1 MITLNPTI
9 DSAATTRLGI
19 LYPPTGSEFEYY
31 TAAEAMRPPARAY
44 VVGVRIAGGAR
55 EHEPRHL
62 RQTASVDNLLLS
74 ARALAPV
81 KPHSVMWACTS
92 GSFIDGLD
100 FARKQAAALARELG
114 VPASSTS
121 LAFLAAL
128 ERFGIGRVA
137 VLASYPRPAA
147 RAFAAFLAQGG
158 VEVADMVSLGAPSG
172 PDAARLGAAR
182 LVEAAG
188 RLRIPRQGRAA
199 GARHRDA
206 DPGRGERSREPS
218 RPGGA
223 RRQPGHVVAG
233 PAACRRT
240 TAAGRPRT
248 AVQRGDG
255 LRQFRTQGVPCTK
268 SPNSCAPCISPAT
281 AASTSSS
288 GARTCRC
295 RVRVPARCW

>member
-1 MITLNPTI
+1 MRVRRRKVITLNPTI

-188 RLRIPRQGRAA
+188 RLRIPRQGALLVPDTAMPILDVVNDLENRLDRVVL
-199 GARHRDA
+199 GAN
-206 DPGRGERSREPS
+206 
-218 RPGGA
+218 
-223 RRQPGHVVAG
+223 QV
-233 PAACRRT
+233 T
-240 TAAGRPRT
+240 LW
-248 AVQRGDG
+248 QG
-255 LRQFRTQGVPCTK
+255 LRLAGGRLPQAGLGRLF
-268 SPNSCAPCISPAT
+268 SAAT
-281 AASTSSS
+281 D
-288 GARTCRC
+288 
-295 RVRVPARCW
+295 